1 MGCSLGCCRLV
12 CSGPEPLLDAQAVLQ
27 ALRDP
32 DITSIN
38 AMGKA
43 ITDRDLVD
51 ISTALLENRTVTALW
66 IGNNLHGRRD
76 ISYRSR
82 ARQPRAGHAD
92 FVEVRHRRC

>member
-1 MGCSLGCCRLV
+1 M
-12 CSGPEPLLDAQAVLQ
+12 LQ

-38 AMGKA
+38 AIGKA

-66 IGNNLHGRRD
+66 IGNNLYGAAGVTSLTAAVRGN
-76 ISYRSR
+76 R
-82 ARQPRAGHAD
+82 ALVMLESG
-92 FVEVRHRRC
+92 FVEERHRRC